1 MRLLVKTNI
10 TEVVMNFRI
19 LKKWLLNR
27 IQVNNRLKN
36 VCIWYLLF
44 LMVSTRK
51 HTLEEAAR
59 FSGMN
64 KSQFSR
70 FLKEHGGLAVYT
82 LQNLSKKQAKQFSKV
97 MNCLEKGSLPWK
109 IALLIDST
117 IQNRSTLHTDNAKR
131 FNHGKGFVIGH
142 QWTNIVLVINDMIIP
157 LTPIPFYSK
166 NYCRENNL
174 QYRTENEA
182 VVEYI
187 TNLQLEDYIGPYNP
201 KEVIVLADS
210 GYDDKKIENAIAR
223 KKWKFIIALNKTRGV
238 KTQTQYSNTLKSKDW
253 NQVAVLFKNCHRIKW
268 QTIRIFTN
276 SSKKKR
282 MEFRIRQIIGYLRY
296 VGKVQLICSEFK
308 KRPYGRIKYLAC
320 NDLKAKPRQ
329 IVIGYRMRWAIEI
342 FHKEVKMFLGF
353 EDVATKTFESVMAHV
368 HWVYCAYILLH
379 YPPPGVPAHIK
390 SLADKQRRIK
400 AIVESKDKA
409 RVIQLLT
416 QINGLERYKNELR
429 RALEAT

>member
-1 MRLLVKTNI
+1 
-10 TEVVMNFRI
+10 MNFRI

-51 HTLEEAAR
+51 HSLDEAAR

-70 FLKEHGGLAVYT
+70 FLKNHSGLAVYN
-82 LQNLSKKQAKQFSKV
+82 LHVLSKKQANQFSKIL
-97 MNCLEKGSLPWK
+97 NCLGKGSVPWR

-117 IQNRSTLHTDNAKR
+117 IQNRSTLHTDNAKK

-157 LTPIPFYSK
+157 LQPIPFYSK
-166 NYCRENNL
+166 NYCRKNKL
-174 QYRTENEA
+174 QYKTENES

-187 TNLQLEDYIGPYNP
+187 SNLKLEDYAGPYNP
-201 KEVIVLADS
+201 KEVILLADS
-210 GYDDKKIENAIAR
+210 GYDDKKIENAIAK

-238 KTQTQYSNTLKSKDW
+238 KTQRQYRNTAKSKDW
-253 NQVAVLFKNCHRIKW
+253 NQVGVLFNNCRRIKW
-268 QTIRIFTN
+268 QTIRIFTS
-276 SSKKKR
+276 SSKTKR
-282 MEFRIRQIIGYLRY
+282 MEFRIRQIIGYLRH
-296 VGKVQLICSEFK
+296 VGKVQLICSKFK

-329 IVIGYRMRWAIEI
+329 IIIGYRMRWAIEI
-342 FHKEVKMFLGF
+342 FHKDVKMFLGF
-353 EDVATKTFESVMAHV
+353 EDVATRSFDSVMAHV

-390 SLADKQRRIK
+390 SLADKQRRIQ
-400 AIVESKDKA
+400 ATIDSRDKA

-416 QINGLERYKNELR
+416 QINGVERYKNELR
-429 RALEAT
+429 AVSQAA

>member
-1 MRLLVKTNI
+1 
-10 TEVVMNFRI
+10 MNFRI

-27 IQVNNRLKN
+27 IQINNRLKN

-51 HTLEEAAR
+51 HSLDEAAR

-64 KSQFSR
+64 RSQFSR
-70 FLKEHGGLAVYT
+70 FLKNHSGLAVYN
-82 LQNLSKKQAKQFSKV
+82 LHFLSKKQANQFSKIL
-97 MNCLEKGSLPWK
+97 NCLGKGSVPWR

-117 IQNRSTLHTDNAKR
+117 IQNRSTLHTDNAKK

-157 LTPIPFYSK
+157 LQPIPFYSK
-166 NYCRENNL
+166 NYCRKNKL
-174 QYRTENEA
+174 QYKTENES

-187 TNLQLEDYIGPYNP
+187 TDLKLEDYTGPYDP
-201 KEVIVLADS
+201 KYVIVLADS
-210 GYDDKKIENAIAR
+210 GYDDKKIENAIAK

-238 KTQTQYSNTLKSKDW
+238 KTQRQYSNTPKSKDW
-253 NQVAVLFKNCHRIKW
+253 NQVGVLFNNYRRIKW

-276 SSKKKR
+276 SSKRKR

-296 VGKVQLICSEFK
+296 VGKVQLICSKFK

-329 IVIGYRMRWAIEI
+329 IIIGYRMRWAIEI
-342 FHKEVKMFLGF
+342 FHKDVKMFLGF
-353 EDVATKTFESVMAHV
+353 EDVATRSFESVKAHV

-390 SLADKQRRIK
+390 SLADKQRRIQST
-400 AIVESKDKA
+400 IDSKDKA

-416 QINGLERYKNELR
+416 QINGVERYKNELR
-429 RALEAT
+429 AVSQAA

>member
-1 MRLLVKTNI
+1 
-10 TEVVMNFRI
+10 MNFRI

-51 HTLEEAAR
+51 HSLDEAAR

-70 FLKEHGGLAVYT
+70 FLKNHSGLAVYN
-82 LQNLSKKQAKQFSKV
+82 LHFLSKKQANQFSKIL
-97 MNCLEKGSLPWK
+97 NCLGKGSVPWR

-117 IQNRSTLHTDNAKR
+117 IQNRSTLHTDNAKK

-157 LTPIPFYSK
+157 LQPIPFYSK
-166 NYCRENNL
+166 NYCRKNKL
-174 QYRTENEA
+174 QYKTENES

-187 TNLQLEDYIGPYNP
+187 TDLKLEDYTGPYDP
-201 KEVIVLADS
+201 KYVIVLADS
-210 GYDDKKIENAIAR
+210 GYDDKKIENAIAK

-238 KTQTQYSNTLKSKDW
+238 KTQRQYSNTPKSKDW
-253 NQVAVLFKNCHRIKW
+253 NQVGVLFNNCRRIKW
-268 QTIRIFTN
+268 QTIRIFTS
-276 SSKKKR
+276 SSKRKR

-296 VGKVQLICSEFK
+296 VGKVQLICSKFK

-329 IVIGYRMRWAIEI
+329 IIIGYRMRWAIEI
-342 FHKEVKMFLGF
+342 FHKDVKMFLGF
-353 EDVATKTFESVMAHV
+353 EDVATRSFESVKAHV

-390 SLADKQRRIK
+390 SLADKQRRIQST
-400 AIVESKDKA
+400 IDSKDKA

-416 QINGLERYKNELR
+416 QINGVERYKNELR
-429 RALEAT
+429 AVSQAA

>member
-1 MRLLVKTNI
+1 
-10 TEVVMNFRI
+10 MNFGI

-27 IQVNNRLKN
+27 VQVNNRLKN
-36 VCIWYLLF
+36 VCVWYLLF

-59 FSGMN
+59 FSGIN

-70 FLKEHGGLAVYT
+70 FLKNHGDLAVYT
-82 LQNLSKKQAKQFSKV
+82 LQNLSRNQAKQFSMV
-97 MNCLEKGSLPWK
+97 LNCLEKGSLPWR
-109 IALLIDST
+109 IAILIDST

-142 QWTNIVLVINDMIIP
+142 QWTNIVLVINDMLIP

-166 NYCRENNL
+166 NYCRKNNL
-174 QYRTENEA
+174 QYRTENES

-201 KEVIVLADS
+201 KDVIVLADS
-210 GYDDKKIENAIAR
+210 GYDDKKIENAIAK

-238 KTQTQYSNTLKSKDW
+238 KTERQYSTTPKSQDW
-253 NQVAVLFKNCHRIKW
+253 NQIAVLFNKYRRIKW
-268 QTIRIFTN
+268 QTIRIFT
-276 SSKKKR
+276 SRSKKRR

-308 KRPYGRIKYLAC
+308 KRPNGRRKFLVC

-329 IVIGYRMRWAIEI
+329 IIIGYRMRWAIEI
-342 FHKEVKMFLGF
+342 FHKQVKMFLGF
-353 EDVATKTFESVMAHV
+353 QDVATKTFDSVKAHV

-379 YPPPGVPAHIK
+379 SHPPGIPEHVT
-390 SLADKQRRIK
+390 SLVDKQRRMK
-400 AIVESKDKA
+400 AIIDTKEIN

-416 QINGLERYKNELR
+416 QINGAERYKNELR
-429 RALEAT
+429 TALQTV

>member
-1 MRLLVKTNI
+1 
-10 TEVVMNFRI
+10 MNFGI

-27 IQVNNRLKN
+27 VQVNNRLKN
-36 VCIWYLLF
+36 VCVWYLLF

-59 FSGMN
+59 FSGIN

-70 FLKEHGGLAVYT
+70 FLKNHGDLAVYT
-82 LQNLSKKQAKQFSKV
+82 LQNLSRNQAKQFSMV
-97 MNCLEKGSLPWK
+97 LNCLEKGSLPWR
-109 IALLIDST
+109 IAILIDST

-142 QWTNIVLVINDMIIP
+142 QWTNIVLVINDMLIP

-166 NYCRENNL
+166 NYCRKNNL
-174 QYRTENEA
+174 QYRTENES

-201 KEVIVLADS
+201 KDVIVLADS
-210 GYDDKKIENAIAR
+210 GYDDKKIENAIAK

-238 KTQTQYSNTLKSKDW
+238 KTERQYSTTPKSQDW
-253 NQVAVLFKNCHRIKW
+253 NQIAVLFNKYRRIKW
-268 QTIRIFTN
+268 QTIRIFT
-276 SSKKKR
+276 SRSKKRR

-308 KRPYGRIKYLAC
+308 KRPNGRRKFLVC

-329 IVIGYRMRWAIEI
+329 IIIGYRRRWAIEI
-342 FHKEVKMFLGF
+342 FHKQVKMFLGF
-353 EDVATKTFESVMAHV
+353 QDVATKTFDSVKAHV

-379 YPPPGVPAHIK
+379 SHPPGIPEHVT
-390 SLADKQRRIK
+390 SLVDKKRRMK
-400 AIVESKDKA
+400 AIIDTKEIN

-416 QINGLERYKNELR
+416 QINGAERYKNELR
-429 RALEAT
+429 TALQTV

>member
-1 MRLLVKTNI
+1 M
-10 TEVVMNFRI
+10 EVVMNFGI

-27 IQVNNRLKN
+27 VQVNNRLKN
-36 VCIWYLLF
+36 VCVWYLLF

-51 HTLEEAAR
+51 HTLEEVAR
-59 FSGMN
+59 FSGIN

-70 FLKEHGGLAVYT
+70 FLKNHGDLAVYT
-82 LQNLSKKQAKQFSKV
+82 LQNLSRNQAKQFSMV
-97 MNCLEKGSLPWK
+97 LNCLEKGSLPWR
-109 IALLIDST
+109 IAILIDST

-142 QWTNIVLVINDMIIP
+142 QWTNIVLVINDMLIP

-166 NYCRENNL
+166 NYCRKNNL
-174 QYRTENEA
+174 QYRTENES

-201 KEVIVLADS
+201 KDVIVLADS
-210 GYDDKKIENAIAR
+210 GYDDKKIENAIAK

-238 KTQTQYSNTLKSKDW
+238 KTERQYSTTPKSQDW
-253 NQVAVLFKNCHRIKW
+253 NQIAVLFNKYRRIKW
-268 QTIRIFTN
+268 QTIRIFT
-276 SSKKKR
+276 SRSKKRR

-308 KRPYGRIKYLAC
+308 KRPNGRRKFLVC

-329 IVIGYRMRWAIEI
+329 IIIGYRMRWAIEI
-342 FHKEVKMFLGF
+342 FHKQVKMFLGF
-353 EDVATKTFESVMAHV
+353 QDVATKTFDSVKAHV

-379 YPPPGVPAHIK
+379 SHPPGIPEHVT
-390 SLADKQRRIK
+390 SLVDKQRRMK
-400 AIVESKDKA
+400 AIIDTKEIN

-416 QINGLERYKNELR
+416 QINGAERYKNELR
-429 RALEAT
+429 TALQTV

>member
-1 MRLLVKTNI
+1 
-10 TEVVMNFRI
+10 MNFRI

-51 HTLEEAAR
+51 HSLDEAAR

-70 FLKEHGGLAVYT
+70 FLKNHSGLAVYN
-82 LQNLSKKQAKQFSKV
+82 LHVLSKKQANQFSKIL
-97 MNCLEKGSLPWK
+97 NCLGKGSVPWR
-109 IALLIDST
+109 IALIIDST
-117 IQNRSTLHTDNAKR
+117 IQNRSTLHTDNAKK

-157 LTPIPFYSK
+157 LQPIPFYSK
-166 NYCRENNL
+166 NYCRKNKL
-174 QYRTENEA
+174 QYKTENES

-187 TNLQLEDYIGPYNP
+187 SNLKLEDYAGPYNP
-201 KEVIVLADS
+201 KEVILLADS
-210 GYDDKKIENAIAR
+210 GYDDKKIENAIAK

-238 KTQTQYSNTLKSKDW
+238 KTQRQYSNTPKSKDW
-253 NQVAVLFKNCHRIKW
+253 NQVSVLFNNCRRIKW
-268 QTIRIFTN
+268 QTIRIFTS
-276 SSKKKR
+276 SSKRKR
-282 MEFRIRQIIGYLRY
+282 MEFRIRQIIGYLRH
-296 VGKVQLICSEFK
+296 VGKVQLICSKFK

-329 IVIGYRMRWAIEI
+329 IIIGYRMRWAIEI
-342 FHKEVKMFLGF
+342 FHKDVKMFLGF
-353 EDVATKTFESVMAHV
+353 EDVATRSFDSVMAHV
-368 HWVYCAYILLH
+368 HWVYCVYILLN
-379 YPPPGVPAHIK
+379 YLPPGVPAHIK
-390 SLADKQRRIK
+390 SLADKQRRIQ
-400 AIVESKDKA
+400 ATIDSKDKA

-416 QINGLERYKNELR
+416 QINGVERYKNELR
-429 RALEAT
+429 AVSQAA

>member
-1 MRLLVKTNI
+1 
-10 TEVVMNFRI
+10 MNFRI

-27 IQVNNRLKN
+27 IQINNRLKN

-51 HTLEEAAR
+51 HSLDEAAR

-70 FLKEHGGLAVYT
+70 FLKNHSGLAVYN
-82 LQNLSKKQAKQFSKV
+82 LHFLSKKQANQFSKIL
-97 MNCLEKGSLPWK
+97 NCLGKGSVPWR

-117 IQNRSTLHTDNAKR
+117 IQNRSTLHTDNAKK

-142 QWTNIVLVINDMIIP
+142 QWTNIVLVINDMLIP
-157 LTPIPFYSK
+157 LQPIPFYSK
-166 NYCRENNL
+166 NYCRKNKL
-174 QYRTENEA
+174 QYKTENES

-187 TNLQLEDYIGPYNP
+187 SNLKLEDYIGPYDP
-201 KEVIVLADS
+201 KDVIVLADS
-210 GYDDKKIENAIAR
+210 GYDDKKIENAIAK

-238 KTQTQYSNTLKSKDW
+238 KTQRQYRNTAKSKDW
-253 NQVAVLFKNCHRIKW
+253 NQVGVLFNNCRRIKW
-268 QTIRIFTN
+268 QTIRIFTS
-276 SSKKKR
+276 SSKTKR
-282 MEFRIRQIIGYLRY
+282 MEFRIRQIIGYLRH
-296 VGKVQLICSEFK
+296 VGKVQLICSKFK

-329 IVIGYRMRWAIEI
+329 IIIGYRMRWAIEI
-342 FHKEVKMFLGF
+342 FHKDVKMFLGF
-353 EDVATKTFESVMAHV
+353 EDVATRSFDSVKAHV
-368 HWVYCAYILLH
+368 HWVYCVYILLH

-390 SLADKQRRIK
+390 SLADKQRRIQ
-400 AIVESKDKA
+400 ATIDSKDKA

-416 QINGLERYKNELR
+416 QINGVERYKNELR
-429 RALEAT
+429 AVSQAA